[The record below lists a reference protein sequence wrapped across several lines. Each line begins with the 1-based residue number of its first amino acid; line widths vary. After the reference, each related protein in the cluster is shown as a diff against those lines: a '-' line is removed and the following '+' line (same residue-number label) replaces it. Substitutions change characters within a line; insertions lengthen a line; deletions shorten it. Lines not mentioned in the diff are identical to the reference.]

1 MKNNPLKRGA
11 PKRGLAA
18 HPAVIAAQ
26 IGYSDMVAGRPF
38 DIWRFTDQIGQAN
51 YENGRLWA
59 LNIRMAGID
68 PPKWPKGKNLPALVR
83 AMLAKSFDMVGGCQ
97 PGEGD
102 GI

>member
-1 MKNNPLKRGA
+1 MKNNTLKRGA

-38 DIWRFTDQIGQAN
+38 DTWRFTDQIGQAN
-51 YENGRLWA
+51 YEIGRLWG
-59 LNIRMAGID
+59 LNLRIAGID
-68 PPKWPKGKNLPALVR
+68 PPKWTKGKNLPASVR
-83 AMLAKSFDMVGGCQ
+83 AMLSKSFDMVGGCQ

>member
-1 MKNNPLKRGA
+1 MKNNTLKRGA

-26 IGYSDMVAGRPF
+26 AGYSDVIAGRPF
-38 DIWRFTDQIGQAN
+38 ETWRFTDQISQCN
-51 YENGRLWA
+51 YEIGRLWA
-59 LNIRMAGID
+59 INIKIAGID
-68 PPKWPKGKNLPALVR
+68 PPKWPKGKNLPALVQ

-102 GI
+102 GK